1 MSALRSDLGPCDTGL
16 LFVFGSLLDDDIL
29 RVVLGAAASRRLTRE
44 PAYVRGFHRRRVH
57 GEPFPMLV
65 PHPAPAEAVVDGHL
79 LHGLDGEGWARLR
92 FYEGPGYALH
102 PLEVE
107 TAPQAGQERRRRSPA
122 RVFLATERLR
132 DSGHP
137 WDLGHW
143 QRTDKPL
150 ALLMAHALMALYG
163 KTGPEGPPDA
173 VWEDIKARCRARLSS
188 SAGAAQ
194 HPGAVGA

>member
-1 MSALRSDLGPCDTGL
+1 MGTLPTRHQGP

-29 RVVLGAAASRRLTRE
+29 HVVLGPAAMRSLTRQ
-44 PAYVRGFHRRRVH
+44 PAHARGFHRRRVH

-65 PHPAPAEAVVDGHL
+65 PHPAPAEAVVDGAL
-79 LHGLDGEGWARLR
+79 LHGLDGEAWSRLR

-107 TAPQAGQERRRRSPA
+107 AVEGTADGRERRRRCPA

-143 QRTDKPL
+143 RRTEKPL
-150 ALLMAHALMALYG
+150 ALLMAHGLMALYG

-173 VWEDIKARCRARLSS
+173 VWEDIKARCRARLAGDQPSH
-188 SAGAAQ
+188 AGAW
-194 HPGAVGA
+194 GA